1 MIGKKVKARREQ
13 LGLTQE
19 ELAKKLGYKSK
30 STINKIELDINDVSQ
45 SKLVRLAAALE
56 IDPGYFIEIEPAH
69 DHTELVS
76 KYAELFSGLS
86 AESQKQAI
94 QYMTFL
100 SKQEEGKN
108 DD

>member
-45 SKLVRLAAALE
+45 SKLIKLADALE
-56 IDPGYFIEIEPAH
+56 VDPMYFIEIDTPSDNTDRIKA
-69 DHTELVS
+69 
-76 KYAELFSGLS
+76 YAELFRKLS
-86 AESQKQAI
+86 DEGQTQALKYI
-94 QYMTFL
+94 EFL
-100 SKQEEGKN
+100 VNQEAN
-108 DD
+108 R

>member
-56 IDPGYFIEIEPAH
+56 VDPGYFIEIEPAN
-69 DHTELVS
+69 DHTELITEYV
-76 KYAELFSGLS
+76 ELFSGLS
-86 AESQKQAI
+86 DENKKQAI

-100 SKQEEGKN
+100 SKQEEGKQ
-108 DD
+108 

>member
-45 SKLVRLAAALE
+45 SKLIKLADALE
-56 IDPGYFIEIEPAH
+56 VDPMYFIEIDTPTVPPRVEAYI
-69 DHTELVS
+69 EKFL
-76 KYAELFSGLS
+76 KLS
-86 AESQKQAI
+86 ADKQDAI
-94 QYMTFL
+94 
-100 SKQEEGKN
+100 GKYIDFMAREDN
-108 DD
+108 